1 MFFFVFAYV
10 VWQKARCCRAVGF
23 CQDGRGVRSRAL
35 TAWAVARLCLGPQ
48 GATSRRRCCRV
59 HRGLWEAIEISKRE
73 GFKLLELS
81 TWLCKPFS
89 PSVKR
94 VIDRSEICPNLHLS
108 LAVRCFRRKTAF
120 RHPISLGAQH
130 EALSPSW
137 TRMARRVT
145 LLDYCCTSSGPPPP
159 GPRRGAT
166 DPTRPPVVTHWNLP
180 EHLGS

>member
-1 MFFFVFAYV
+1 M
-10 VWQKARCCRAVGF
+10 GF
-23 CQDGRGVRSRAL
+23 CRDGRGVRSRAL

-59 HRGLWEAIEISKRE
+59 HRGQFWEAMEISKRE
-73 GFKLLELS
+73 RDSSFWNYRHDLQTL
-81 TWLCKPFS
+81 S
-89 PSVKR
+89 PSVKC

-108 LAVRCFRRKTAF
+108 LAVRCFRRKTPF

-145 LLDYCCTSSGPPPP
+145 PLDYCCASSGPPPP

-166 DPTRPPVVTHWNLP
+166 DPTPSVVTHWNLP
-180 EHLGS
+180 GHLGS